1 MDDGRVKKNSAKLS
15 AAGTEGPPD
24 WLGGIQAGY
33 AVHNIVAPRPEL
45 PFWLVRWDGARGLE
59 WIELTAAHKRWKPF
73 QFEIFFGKE
82 AVRDEYYL
90 QAIAEAQ
97 GQDEPIVREL
107 FGFCDLFYA
116 LPADPERRTFLLAGQ
131 FCRAQPDWEGL
142 STQWRQLSGLEP
154 ASANPDF
161 VSFVRMALGLP
172 VLEDAL
178 QRAVREYLK
187 LWAAHLTGS
196 DDADALAA
204 RMNDLNRE
212 YFSDLWPIDDWI
224 DDVISA
230 DKFQLSPWYYEGK
243 LTDWMK
249 EGLGISRL
257 PTTVLALMPV
267 DSRTESLDPVQALV
281 RNAQIQHAC
290 IGLARKMPDTAATR
304 LQDYGVSIITS
315 TEPGKGAARARIEL
329 RELAQEFQSLVK
341 EKFHTRCFVGIGNTQ
356 SPGAPLH
363 PSHREAS
370 LALHMCAQLEED
382 ILFYEEHPS
391 AQALRYADL
400 QRAADA
406 LTDAFE
412 RGSNIETRLASDR
425 FVQIVLS
432 YSTERIEVARSQFLA
447 LLFQLFRRVERR
459 HPLPTDARDSVA
471 NDLTGRLE
479 QASSLYEV
487 IDSFKE
493 ALQRLGLMA
502 SKPVHGPKVLRLEAT
517 LRYLRENF
525 RESLRLPEVAKK
537 AGFSVPVFTRA
548 FKQATGT
555 SFLAYVRSLRVEHAK
570 RLLATSQMT
579 TEEIAQVCGFQSQ
592 HHLLR
597 SFKKVARQTPGAYR
611 KSHAI
616 EESS

>member
-1 MDDGRVKKNSAKLS
+1 VKKTPAKSSGATGSAES
-15 AAGTEGPPD
+15 ASPD
-24 WLGGIQAGY
+24 WMTGIQAAY
-33 AVHNIVAPRPEL
+33 AVHNVVAARPEL
-45 PFWLVRWDGARGLE
+45 PFWLIRWDGDRALE
-59 WIELTAAHKRWKPF
+59 WIELTTPDGRKKPF
-73 QFEIFFGKE
+73 HFEIFFGKE
-82 AVRDEYYL
+82 AQRDEHYL
-90 QAIAEAQ
+90 KALAEAA
-97 GQDEPIVREL
+97 GEDRAVLGEL

-116 LPADPERRTFLLAGQ
+116 LPADGSRRTFLLAGQ

-161 VSFVRMALGLP
+161 VAFVRMALGLP
-172 VLEDAL
+172 VLEAPL
-178 QRAVREYLK
+178 QHAVGEFMK
-187 LWAAHLTGS
+187 LWAAHLTAS
-196 DDADALAA
+196 EDDATLATQI
-204 RMNDLNRE
+204 NDLNRE
-212 YFSDLWPIDDWI
+212 YFSNHWPIEDWI
-224 DDVISA
+224 DNVISP

-257 PTTVLALMPV
+257 PTTALALMPV
-267 DSRTESLDPVQALV
+267 DARTEALDPVQALV
-281 RNAQIQHAC
+281 RNAQIQRAC
-290 IGLARKMPDTAATR
+290 IAFARGMPDTAATR
-304 LQDYGVSIITS
+304 LQDYGVSLITS
-315 TEPGKGAARARIEL
+315 TEPGKGAARARVEL
-329 RELAQEFQSLVK
+329 RELAQEFQRFVK
-341 EKFHTRCFVGIGNTQ
+341 DRFHTRCFVGIGNTL
-356 SPGAPLH
+356 SPGSTLH
-363 PSHREAS
+363 PSYREAI

-382 ILFYEEHPS
+382 ILFFEEHPS

-459 HPLPTDARDSVA
+459 HPLPTDARDAVA
-471 NDLTGRLE
+471 NDLTSRLE
-479 QASSLYEV
+479 HAASLYEV
-487 IDSFKE
+487 IEAFKE

-611 KSHAI
+611 KAHAI
-616 EESS
+616 EEG

>member
-1 MDDGRVKKNSAKLS
+1 LKKNPAKASAS
-15 AAGTEGPPD
+15 PDEGASPD
-24 WLGGIQAGY
+24 WMAGVQTAY
-33 AVHNIVAPRPEL
+33 AIHNVVGPRPEL
-45 PFWLVRWDGARGLE
+45 PFWLLRWDGDHGLE
-59 WIELTAAHKRWKPF
+59 WIELTAPHARKKPF
-73 QFEIFFGKE
+73 HFEIYFGKE
-82 AVRDEYYL
+82 ALRDEHYL
-90 QAIAEAQ
+90 QALAEASK
-97 GQDEPIVREL
+97 QDGPVLREL
-107 FGFCDLFYA
+107 FGFSDLFLA
-116 LPADPERRTFLLAGQ
+116 LPSDPARRTFLLAGQ

-142 STQWRQLSGLEP
+142 SEQWRQLSGLEP

-161 VSFVRMALGLP
+161 VAFVRMALELP
-172 VLEDAL
+172 VLDGPLQKAVEDFMG
-178 QRAVREYLK
+178 V
-187 LWAAHLTGS
+187 WAAHLGGGG
-196 DDADALAA
+196 DDVSIAT
-204 RMNDLNRE
+204 RINELNRDF
-212 YFSDLWPIDDWI
+212 FSNHWPIDDWI
-224 DDVISA
+224 DNVISA

-257 PTTVLALMPV
+257 PTTALALMPV
-267 DSRTESLDPVQALV
+267 DARTDALDPVQALV
-281 RNAQIQHAC
+281 RNAQIQRAC
-290 IGLARKMPDTAATR
+290 VAFTRNMPDTAATR

-315 TEPGKGAARARIEL
+315 TEPGKGSARARIEL
-329 RELAQEFQSLVK
+329 RELAQEFQNFIK
-341 EKFHTRCFVGIGNTQ
+341 ERFHTRCFVGIGNTLP
-356 SPGAPLH
+356 PGSPLH
-363 PSHREAS
+363 GSYREAI

-382 ILFYEEHPS
+382 VLFYEEHPS
-391 AQALRYADL
+391 SQALRYADL

-479 QASSLYEV
+479 QSASLYEV
-487 IDSFKE
+487 IESFKE

-611 KSHAI
+611 KAHAI

>member
-1 MDDGRVKKNSAKLS
+1 LKKTPAKVS
-15 AAGTEGPPD
+15 AAEAGAPDNPD
-24 WLGGIQAGY
+24 WMSGVQAGY
-33 AVHNIVAPRPEL
+33 AVHNIVAMRPEL
-45 PFWLVRWDGARGLE
+45 PFWLIRWDGGRGLE
-59 WIELTAAHKRWKPF
+59 WIELTAPQKSWKPF

-82 AVRDEYYL
+82 SLRDDHYL
-90 QAIAEAQ
+90 QAIADARE
-97 GQDEPIVREL
+97 QDRAVVREL

-116 LPADPERRTFLLAGQ
+116 VPADPERRTFLHAGQ
-131 FCRAQPDWEGL
+131 FCREQPDWERL
-142 STQWRQLSGLEP
+142 SSQWRQLSGLEP

-161 VSFVRMALGLP
+161 VAFVRMALGLP
-172 VLEDAL
+172 VLDGPL
-178 QRAVREYLK
+178 LHAVGEYMK
-187 LWAAHLTGS
+187 LWAAYLTRS
-196 DDADALAA
+196 DDEASLAA
-204 RMNDLNRE
+204 RMNDLNRQ
-212 YFSDLWPIDDWI
+212 YFTNHWPIEDWI
-224 DDVISA
+224 DNVISP
-230 DKFQLSPWYYEGK
+230 DKFQLSPWYYEGR

-257 PTTVLALMPV
+257 PTTALALMPIEA
-267 DSRTESLDPVQALV
+267 RNEALDPVQTLV
-281 RNAQIQHAC
+281 RNAQIQRAC
-290 IGLARKMPDTAATR
+290 IALARGMPDTAATR

-315 TEPGKGAARARIEL
+315 TEPGKGAARARVEL
-329 RELAQEFQSLVK
+329 RELAQEFQNFVK
-341 EKFHTRCFVGIGNTQ
+341 EKFHTRCFVGIGNTM
-356 SPGAPLH
+356 SPGSPLH
-363 PSHREAS
+363 GSYREAI

-382 ILFYEEHPS
+382 VLFYEEHPG

-400 QRAADA
+400 QRSADA

-459 HPLPTDARDSVA
+459 HPLPTDARDAVA

-479 QASSLYEV
+479 QSPSLYEV
-487 IDSFKE
+487 IESFKE

-548 FKQATGT
+548 FKQSTGT

-611 KSHAI
+611 KAHAI
-616 EESS
+616 EEGS

>member
-1 MDDGRVKKNSAKLS
+1 VKKNPAKVS
-15 AAGTEGPPD
+15 PTGSPDSTGDPPPWMAGVQAA
-24 WLGGIQAGY
+24 Y
-33 AVHNIVAPRPEL
+33 AVHNIVAARPEL
-45 PFWLVRWDGARGLE
+45 PFWLIRWDGDRGLE
-59 WIELTAAHKRWKPF
+59 WIELTAPHKRWKPF
-73 QFEIFFGKE
+73 HFEIYFGKE
-82 AVRDEYYL
+82 ALRDEHYL
-90 QAIAEAQ
+90 QAIAAARDKD
-97 GQDEPIVREL
+97 GPVLREL

-116 LPADPERRTFLLAGQ
+116 VPADPDRRTFLLAGQ
-131 FCRAQPDWEGL
+131 FCRTPPDWEGL
-142 STQWRQLSGLEP
+142 SAQWKQLSGLEP

-161 VSFVRMALGLP
+161 VAFVRMALDLP
-172 VLEDAL
+172 VLDAPL
-178 QRAVREYLK
+178 EKAVEEFMRLWGLYL
-187 LWAAHLTGS
+187 AGS
-196 DDADALAA
+196 DDDDALAS
-204 RMNDLNRE
+204 RLNEINRE
-212 YFSDLWPIDDWI
+212 VFSNHWPIDDWV
-224 DDVISA
+224 DNVISP
-230 DKFQLSPWYYEGK
+230 DKFQLLPWYYEGK

-257 PTTVLALMPV
+257 PTTALALMPI
-267 DSRTESLDPVQALV
+267 DARTETMDPVQALV
-281 RNAQIQHAC
+281 RNAQIQRAV
-290 IGLARKMPDTAATR
+290 IAFTRKMPDTAATR

-329 RELAQEFQSLVK
+329 RELAQEFQNFVK
-341 EKFHTRCFVGIGNTQ
+341 AQFHTRCFVGIGNTL
-356 SPGAPLH
+356 SPGSPLH
-363 PSHREAS
+363 ASYREAI

-382 ILFYEEHPS
+382 VLFYEEHPG
-391 AQALRYADL
+391 AQTLRYADL

-459 HPLPTDARDSVA
+459 HPLPSDARDSVA

-479 QASSLYEV
+479 QAASLYEV
-487 IDSFKE
+487 IEAFKE

-517 LRYLRENF
+517 LRYLKENF

-611 KSHAI
+611 KAHAI

>member
-1 MDDGRVKKNSAKLS
+1 
-15 AAGTEGPPD
+15 
-24 WLGGIQAGY
+24 
-33 AVHNIVAPRPEL
+33 
-45 PFWLVRWDGARGLE
+45 
-59 WIELTAAHKRWKPF
+59 
-73 QFEIFFGKE
+73 
-82 AVRDEYYL
+82 
-90 QAIAEAQ
+90 
-97 GQDEPIVREL
+97 
-107 FGFCDLFYA
+107 
-116 LPADPERRTFLLAGQ
+116 
-131 FCRAQPDWEGL
+131 
-142 STQWRQLSGLEP
+142 
-154 ASANPDF
+154 
-161 VSFVRMALGLP
+161 
-172 VLEDAL
+172 
-178 QRAVREYLK
+178 
-187 LWAAHLTGS
+187 
-196 DDADALAA
+196 
-204 RMNDLNRE
+204 
-212 YFSDLWPIDDWI
+212 
-224 DDVISA
+224 
-230 DKFQLSPWYYEGK
+230 
-243 LTDWMK
+243 
-249 EGLGISRL
+249 
-257 PTTVLALMPV
+257 
-267 DSRTESLDPVQALV
+267 VQALV
-281 RNAQIQHAC
+281 RNAQIQRAC
-290 IGLARKMPDTAATR
+290 IALARSMPDTAATR

-315 TEPGKGAARARIEL
+315 TEPGKGSARTRVEL
-329 RELAQEFQSLVK
+329 RELAQEFQTFVK
-341 EKFHTRCFVGIGNTQ
+341 EKFHTRCFVGIGNTL
-356 SPGAPLH
+356 SPGASLH
-363 PSHREAS
+363 ASYREAI

-382 ILFYEEHPS
+382 VLFYEEHPG

-459 HPLPTDARDSVA
+459 HPLPTDARDAVA
-471 NDLTGRLE
+471 NDLTGALE
-479 QASSLYEV
+479 QAASMYEV
-487 IDSFKE
+487 IESFKE

-548 FKQATGT
+548 FKQSTGT

-611 KSHAI
+611 KAHAI

>member
-1 MDDGRVKKNSAKLS
+1 MSGV
-15 AAGTEGPPD
+15 
-24 WLGGIQAGY
+24 QAGY
-33 AVHNIVAPRPEL
+33 AIHNVVASRPQL
-45 PFWLVRWDGARGLE
+45 PFWLVRWDGERGLE
-59 WIELTAAHKRWKPF
+59 WIELTGPHKRWKPF
-73 QFEIFFGKE
+73 QFEIYFGKE
-82 AVRDEYYL
+82 AARDEYYL
-90 QAIAEAQ
+90 QAIAEARL
-97 GQDEPIVREL
+97 QDQPLLREL

-116 LPADPERRTFLLAGQ
+116 VPADPERRTFLLAGQ
-131 FCRAQPDWEGL
+131 FCRAQPDWEAL

-161 VSFVRMALGLP
+161 VAFVRMALGLP
-172 VLEDAL
+172 VLEPAF
-178 QRAVREYLK
+178 QRAVGEYMK
-187 LWAAHLTGS
+187 LWAASLAGT
-196 DDADALAA
+196 DDADGLAA
-204 RMNDLNRE
+204 KINDLNRE
-212 YFSDLWPIDDWI
+212 FFSNHWPIDDWI
-224 DDVISA
+224 DDVISP

-257 PTTVLALMPV
+257 PTTSLALMPV
-267 DSRTESLDPVQALV
+267 DPRTETLDPVQALV
-281 RNAQIQHAC
+281 RNAQIQRAC
-290 IGLARKMPDTAATR
+290 IALARTMPDTAATR
-304 LQDYGVSIITS
+304 LQDYGVAVITS
-315 TEPGKGAARARIEL
+315 TEPGKGAARARVEL
-329 RELAQEFQSLVK
+329 RELAQEFQAFVK
-341 EKFHTRCFVGIGNTQ
+341 DKFHVRCYVGIGNTQ
-356 SPGAPLH
+356 APGSALH
-363 PSHREAS
+363 PSYREAI

-382 ILFYEEHPS
+382 VLFYEEHPG
-391 AQALRYADL
+391 APALRYVDL
-400 QRAADA
+400 QRAADG

-432 YSTERIEVARSQFLA
+432 YATERIEVARSQFLS

-479 QASSLYEV
+479 QSQSLYEV
-487 IDSFKE
+487 IESFKE

-611 KSHAI
+611 KAHAI